1 MERAVRVLQKGT
13 PPAGRRRRSIT
24 SRTARGAQRWRDE
37 GNACGYREDGVR
49 REPSK
54 GRKLNCASLTLSL
67 IIAGLAAQGET
78 LIGQVYHL
86 DRGFDRL
93 EEKLR
98 KCGAQIDR
106 LSYLAGD
113 RLDRL

>member
-1 MERAVRVLQKGT
+1 VMRAT
-13 PPAGRRRRSIT
+13 PAAIG
-24 SRTARGAQRWRDE
+24 RTASGE
-37 GNACGYREDGVR
+37 S
-49 REPSK
+49 PSK